1 MAVIHGLNEPGRY
14 LFRKAERE
22 NRAKKPPKPPAH
34 PEQPEPPLNKKQEIA
49 KGLQKANES
58 VQAMSSA
65 AASAATTASIIA
77 APGAAIAAA
86 GGAAADQKMSQLVS
100 GLAAKIGQFPA
111 ATLLNNALGL
121 PHAHIK
127 HPPSGPPPLPP
138 IPLPP
143 FGPIML
149 GTNLTVLIN
158 NKPSAR
164 CGDFGLNPTCGG
176 IIPPLSAMYEII
188 TGSSN
193 VYIGGARAARSGID
207 ITMHCFSMPSPKI
220 PLKLGRLACIASK
233 VGKVAGKVGAAA
245 AKVGSVAGKVSTAA
259 SIATS
264 FAEAEADDNAA
275 MAAAIGQSTALMAAQ
290 AAADVAAAALTRMM
304 GTDQPCI
311 PPTGTPGMILSGSP
325 NVLIGGFPLPS
336 FSAIAQ
342 GLLKRVKGL
351 NAKVGRGR
359 GRGAGAGP

>member
-1 MAVIHGLNEPGRY
+1 MPELSESGRY

-22 NRAKKPPKPPAH
+22 NRADRRLPPPAQ
-34 PEQPEPPLNKKQEIA
+34 PEQPVSPADLKHEIA
-49 KGLQKANES
+49 EGMKNANDTA
-58 VQAMSSA
+58 QAMNAAASSA
-65 AASAATTASIIA
+65 ASTISTIAT
-77 APGAAIAAA
+77 PGAAAAA
-86 GGAAADQKMSQLVS
+86 ALGGGADRKMSQLVS
-100 GLAAKIGQFPA
+100 GLASKIGQFPA
-111 ATLLNNALGL
+111 ATLLDNALGL

-127 HPPSGPPPLPP
+127 HPPSGPPPWPP
-138 IPLPP
+138 VPLPP

-149 GTNLTVLIN
+149 GTSLQVLIN

-164 CGDFGLNPTCGG
+164 CGDFGFNPTCGG
-176 IIPPLSAMYEII
+176 IVPPLSAMYEIV

-220 PLKLGRLACIASK
+220 PIKVGKLAAIASK
-233 VGKVAGKVGAAA
+233 VGKVAGKVAGGAAR
-245 AKVGSVAGKVSTAA
+245 VAGVTARVSMAA
-259 SIATS
+259 SIASS
-264 FAEAEADDNAA
+264 FADAEAEDDAA
-275 MAAAIGQSTALMAAQ
+275 MAAAIGQSVALMAAQ
-290 AAADVAAAALTRMM
+290 AAADAAAAAMTRMM
-304 GTDQPCI
+304 GTDQPMI

-351 NAKVGRGR
+351 TSGARGR
-359 GRGAGAGP
+359 GHGVGAPP